1 MRKAALVLLAV
12 GLTACFQHTYNV
24 GAGAPD
30 GEIVYRHWHHH
41 WIFGLIRPELQK
53 ELDLEKFCPSGN
65 ATIHQKVSFVNG
77 LVDVLIGFI
86 YSPTTVEIRCDDGS
100 TARIDLAEEQVARI
114 LADPRFPDLVR
125 EVAPDRLAVTLA
137 ALDELAPSAEPTA
150 RAAP

>member
-86 YSPTTVEIRCDDGS
+86 YSPTTVEIRCDNGERARVELS
-100 TARIDLAEEQVARI
+100 PEEVTAIVTDPLFLEVVA
-114 LADPRFPDLVR
+114 
-125 EVAPDRLAVTLA
+125 
-137 ALDELAPSAEPTA
+137 ELAPERLAEARLALRDGPTGDEP
-150 RAAP
+150 APAP